1 MAMLDWVVLGV
12 LTISV
17 VVGAWRGVVYEVLS
31 LLAWVAAFGCARLL
45 ADGVSEVGPW
55 HDWEPSLRYGA
66 AFAVVFVAALFACSL
81 LAWLGQRLARALGL
95 QPADRALGALFGAIR
110 AAVVIVL
117 AAYVLLL
124 TPLRTERWWGEAWTA
139 KWMEEAVYFAA
150 QWAPASLA
158 QRLPVR

>member
-1 MAMLDWVVLGV
+1 MAVLDWAVLCV

-31 LLAWVAAFGCARLL
+31 LLAWVAAFCCARLL
-45 ADGVSEVGPW
+45 ADGVSAVGPW
-55 HDWEPSLRYGA
+55 HDWEPPLRYAA
-66 AFAVVFVAALFACSL
+66 AFAVVFVAALFVCSW

-95 QPADRALGALFGAIR
+95 QPADRALGALFGALR
-110 AAVVIVL
+110 AVVVIVL

-124 TPLRTERWWGEAWTA
+124 TPLRSESWWRDAWTA
-139 KWMEEAVYFAA
+139 QWMEEAVYFAA
-150 QWAPASLA
+150 QWAPASVA